1 MPRTVKKSQKSVIKR
16 RERRIIGLF
25 IDGINLDRATKR
37 LQRKIALT
45 SLVQSLSMGGELAV
59 CRYYT
64 VIPNEDDA
72 RQLAFLD
79 AVSRAGL
86 TVLLK
91 RLPPIGSTRKV
102 STNLEMASDITAFA
116 LGCSKFCEEYVY
128 RPADKRK
135 EPSRPQSFVSSS
147 RLSINPRILGNTDKS
162 LEKGST
168 LPTDKDTLIKRI
180 AIIVCPEQE
189 LAYPISLANELG
201 VDTVTADFSNPRARN
216 IMKSSAKW
224 IDLSTSES
232 IWRD

>member
-1 MPRTVKKSQKSVIKR
+1 MPRIIKKTKKSIIKR

-25 IDGINLDRATKR
+25 IDGINLDRATRR
-37 LQRKIALT
+37 LQRKIALS
-45 SLVQSLSMGGELAV
+45 SLVQSLSVGGDVAL

-91 RLPPIGSTRKV
+91 RLPPIGSTKQV
-102 STNLEMASDITAFA
+102 NTNLEMASDITAFA
-116 LGCSKFCEEYVY
+116 FGCTKFCEEYVY
-128 RPADKRK
+128 RPADRTE
-135 EPSRPQSFVSSS
+135 EPRRPHSFVSSA
-147 RLSINPRILGNTDKS
+147 RLSMNPRTQANTDKTP
-162 LEKGST
+162 EEGSPLT
-168 LPTDKDTLIKRI
+168 NDKDTLIKRV

-201 VDTVTADFSNPRARN
+201 VDTVTADFSNPRTRN